1 MTPHTSPP
9 ATAFGPVSVALEA
22 DVREWLSRHNLV
34 IWLDADNHYCDFVEQ
49 LIQLRQNNQL
59 KYDVYAFRGS
69 HLELMLELE
78 NVTGGVDKTR
88 ALIHLPGFNEETVK
102 GTPLFELYRAGKRY
116 RKALNTL
123 VSDAAAGN
131 VPPDRIN
138 EFLQRNSLNLA
149 SADNWLRDLMTSGTE
164 GLASKLRDVS
174 LTGLV
179 DDLLF
184 KRVLAQRLATVDF
197 RVKEDEDSAENT
209 ADRRA
214 IQDRIVS
221 LTGMPDKWFKDS
233 LRDSFSVGE
242 EKTSAEAIAY
252 SICSWAMCVSYVHD
266 LAPNVEPRTEVLKS
280 IRGLPAKVKDEC
292 HALVLRLQDGAEEQ
306 QKFYQRTADEC
317 ELRLVD
323 DKGKVSARALG
334 RFDTFRFEEE
344 TILEGSLQAIL
355 DSDWETVHN
364 WAVIRSDPKTFWLR
378 NEPLRRNA
386 WKLVAAAARLGV
398 AVQQAGPSL
407 QSTDSIQSAVDEYT
421 RRGAEVDQAHRHLE
435 QFRQKLW
442 RSQIPMSAKIREC
455 LDHMTVVWRDWADA
469 WARQFNALCQ
479 SQGFLPEKSR
489 QQRTL
494 FDEEVKPLVSDGSTT
509 AYFVVDALRYEMGC
523 ELLEAVEDQT
533 AQTKTRLEWRLAELP
548 SITEVGM
555 NVLAPVNSRDGHLQ
569 PVLKDLGV
577 KGFSTGEFRVSDPDS
592 RQRAMHD
599 RVGGRTCP
607 KIELHE
613 ILKLDTRALKNKIRG
628 ARLVM
633 VHSREIDN
641 SGESGFGTAVFE
653 DVLHQLRSAWH
664 QLREAGVSNFVFAA
678 DHGFL
683 LLDEDTHPR
692 QPHGRKLD
700 PKRRHIISDVP
711 VDRND
716 EVRVS
721 LRDLNYECGDA
732 YVTFPKSIAV
742 FDTVNR
748 KKGFTHGGNS
758 FQERVIP
765 VLTVSYRQPAGG
777 STTPYDVTA
786 VKKDGIAGMHC
797 IAAKVTID
805 RNCLDYGSDDAIDL
819 GLRVSDS
826 TSVRVE
832 LCETRGGAEL
842 SSGAIVATV
851 GEEFELFFRLTG
863 NTNARVQVE
872 LFHPGADVNIET
884 RTLKERFE
892 VGYSTEVPEEFEAE
906 EITESWLDDLPAGAI
921 RRVFQHLSQHGAV
934 TETEIIKMLGSARE
948 FRKFARN
955 FEKYAA
961 SAPFATRIDATAAVK
976 RYVREGFAS

>member
-1 MTPHTSPP
+1 MTDSL
-9 ATAFGPVSVALEA
+9 GPVSVALEA

-49 LIQLRQNNQL
+49 LIQLRQNGPL
-59 KYDVYAFRGS
+59 KYDVYTFRGS

-88 ALIHLPGFNEETVK
+88 ALIHLPSFNEETVK

-123 VSDAAAGN
+123 VGDAAAGN
-131 VPPDRIN
+131 VPPDKID
-138 EFLQRNSLNLA
+138 EYLQRSNLTLGG
-149 SADNWLRDLMTSGTE
+149 ADNWLRDLMTSGTE

-184 KRVLAQRLATVDF
+184 KRVLAQRLASVDF
-197 RVKEDEDSAENT
+197 RVKDDEDSAENK
-209 ADRRA
+209 ADRNA
-214 IQDRIVS
+214 IKDRIVS
-221 LTGMPDKWFKDS
+221 LTGMPESWFNDS
-233 LRDSFSVGE
+233 LGDSFSVGE

-252 SICSWAMCVSYVHD
+252 TICSWAMCVSYVHD
-266 LAPNVEPRTEVLKS
+266 LSQDAEPRTEVLKS

-292 HALVLRLQDGAEEQ
+292 HSLILRLQDGSEEL

-317 ELRLVD
+317 ELRLVG
-323 DKGKVSARALG
+323 DKGQVPARELG

-355 DSDWETVHN
+355 DSDWETVHD

-378 NEPLRRNA
+378 NEPLRRSA
-386 WKLVAAAARLGV
+386 WTLIAAAARLGM
-398 AVQQAGPSL
+398 AVKQAGPSL
-407 QSTDSIQSAVDEYT
+407 PSTDSLQSAVDDYV
-421 RRGAEVDQAHRHLE
+421 RNGAEVDQAHRHLE

-442 RSQIPMSAKIREC
+442 RSQIPMSAKIRDC

-469 WARQFNALCQ
+469 WARQFNSVCQ
-479 SQGFLPEKSR
+479 SQGFLPENSR
-489 QQRTL
+489 LQRTL
-494 FDEEVKPLVSDGSTT
+494 FDQEVKPLVTENSTT
-509 AYFVVDALRYEMGC
+509 AYFVVDALRYEMAC

-533 AQTKTRLEWRLAELP
+533 AQTQTALEWRLAELP

-555 NVLAPVNSRDGHLQ
+555 NMLAPVNRGDDRVQ
-569 PVLKDLGV
+569 PVMKDLSI

-592 RQRAMHD
+592 RRRSMHD
-599 RVGGRTCP
+599 RVGGSKCP

-613 ILKLDTRALKNKIRG
+613 ILKLDNRALKRKISG

-641 SGESGFGTAVFE
+641 SGEYGFGTAVFE
-653 DVLHQLRSAWH
+653 DVMHHLRSAWH

-692 QPHGRKLD
+692 QPHGRKRD

-711 VDRND
+711 ADRND

-721 LRDLNYECGDA
+721 MRDLNYDCDDV
-732 YVTFPKSIAV
+732 YVSFPNSIAV
-742 FDTVNR
+742 FDTGNK

-797 IAAKVTID
+797 LAGKVT
-805 RNCLDYGSDDAIDL
+805 LDKNFLGYGEDDLIDL
-819 GLRVSDS
+819 GLRVTDS
-826 TSVRVE
+826 TSIRVE
-832 LCETRGGAEL
+832 LCETRGGAKL
-842 SSGAIVATV
+842 SSGSIVATA

-863 NTNARVQVE
+863 NTDSRVRVE
-872 LFHPGADVNIET
+872 LFHPGADADIET
-884 RTLKERFE
+884 CTLKERFE
-892 VGYSTEVPEEFEAE
+892 VSYSTEAPEDSEPEEM
-906 EITESWLDDLPAGAI
+906 TESWLDDVPAGAI
-921 RRVFQHLSQHGAV
+921 RRVFQHLAQHGAV

-976 RYVREGFAS
+976 RYVREGFSS